1 MRSGLK
7 VAIAIVVLIAI
18 GLAIRTL
25 PIAIWL
31 ENFTAYVRGL
41 GPLGYVVYVLVYAI
55 CCVLLIPASAL
66 SIGAG
71 AIFGFAAGSVV
82 VVIGATLG
90 AAAAFML
97 ARTVFR
103 RRVETMAES
112 NVRLGAIDRAIA
124 GEGTKLMLLMRI
136 SGFPPFTWINYVLGV
151 TAVRFRPFV
160 LTTFFGVIP
169 GVLAF
174 TWAGAAGAAALT
186 GRGNRTLLLVS
197 AAGAI
202 VVSVYIARI
211 CLRAVRDMLGSH
223 IPRRS

>member
-1 MRSGLK
+1 MK

-18 GLAIRTL
+18 ALAIRTL
-25 PIAIWL
+25 PVALWL
-31 ENFTAYVRGL
+31 ESFTRYVRGL
-41 GPLGYVVYVLVYAI
+41 GAAGYVLYVAVYAI

-90 AAAAFML
+90 AAAAFAL

-103 RRVETMAES
+103 RRVEAMASS
-112 NVRLGAIDRAIA
+112 NARMGAIDRAIA
-124 GEGTKLMLLMRI
+124 GEGTKLMLLMRL

-151 TAVRFRPFV
+151 TGVRFRPYV
-160 LTTFFGVIP
+160 LTTFFGVLP

-186 GRGNRTLLLVS
+186 GRGNRTLLLVT

-202 VVSVYIARI
+202 LVSVYVARI
-211 CLRAVRDMLGSH
+211 CMRAVRDMLGTH
-223 IPRRS
+223 TPRRSS